1 MPAGQLILNINSFPM
16 KNILFLFFA
25 MLAVNAGA
33 QNNFKVPK
41 YEKFKLKNG
50 LTIYLMEQHEVPLIN
65 VSAVFDAGAMN
76 DGDRYGLSS
85 LTADALV
92 FGTQKYTKPQIE
104 EMTDYVGAT
113 LNTVAG
119 KESASLTSSFAVKD
133 QEKLFDIIQQVLMYP
148 VFDATE
154 FDKHKQRTLL
164 ELTQQK
170 ESPRSVIGNYFN
182 AFLFKSF
189 PYATPVGGT
198 KSTVEKITSADVK
211 AFYQSNYTTG
221 RGAIAVVGDFKTA
234 DMKKTI
240 TALFGNWKTA
250 ESRIVKRGAPDLE
263 FNKSRVLLVNKDDA
277 RETTFLIGGKGID
290 YNSPDYVSVLVMN
303 TILGGRFTSWL
314 NDALRVNSGLTY
326 GAGSRFS
333 RYKYAGTFAISTFTK
348 NSTTVPAIN
357 MALSV
362 LDSLHKTGINEEIL
376 ASAKAY
382 VKGDF
387 PPEYESAGALARL
400 LTDMFVYNFDENF
413 INTFQSKVDGLTTA
427 QAKEIIATYFP
438 KDNLQFVLIGKAD
451 EIRDQVKKYGEITEK
466 QIKADGF

>member
-1 MPAGQLILNINSFPM
+1 M
-16 KNILFLFFA
+16 KNIFFLFFA
-25 MLAVNAGA
+25 MLAVNAVA

-41 YEKFKLKNG
+41 YEKFTLKNG

-104 EMTDYVGAT
+104 EMTDFVGAT

-119 KESASLTSSFAVKD
+119 KESAGLTSSFAAKD

-182 AFLFKSF
+182 VFLFKSF

-211 AFYQSNYTTG
+211 AFYKSNYTTG

-240 TALFGNWKTA
+240 TALFSNWKTA
-250 ESRIVKRGAPDLE
+250 ESRMVKRVAPDLE
-263 FNKSRVLLVNKDDA
+263 FDKSRVLLVNKDDA

-290 YNSPDYVSVLVMN
+290 YNSPDYVPVLVMN

-348 NSTTVPAIN
+348 NSTTVPAID

-400 LTDMFVYNFDENF
+400 LTDMFVYNFDGNF

-427 QAKEIIATYFP
+427 QAKEVIATYFP
-438 KDNLQFVLIGKAD
+438 KNNLQFVLIGKAD